1 MFVRLTRT
9 LRRRAGW
16 LIALVYLLCVLA
28 PTLSFALPG
37 SRATAYC
44 LTGEGHIPGM
54 VHVHDKS
61 TMHVHQDGHAH
72 HHSGVQ
78 MQADPS
84 VDHVVKAAAVKS
96 DFSPAKASHMMDGK
110 CCGLMCVTAI
120 PALYV
125 AMTQP
130 SAPKAIR
137 VSDSYRKL
145 TDNAPAVHYRPPIS

>member
-1 MFVRLTRT
+1 
-9 LRRRAGW
+9 

-28 PTLSFALPG
+28 PMLSFALPG

-44 LTGEGHIPGM
+44 LTGEGHVPGV
-54 VHVHDKS
+54 VHVHDEG
-61 TMHVHQDGHAH
+61 TMDAHQDGHAH

-84 VDHVVKAAAVKS
+84 ADHVVKAAAVKS
-96 DFSPAKASHMMDGK
+96 NSSPAKAPHTMDGK
-110 CCGLMCVTAI
+110 CCGLMCSTAI
-120 PALYV
+120 PALYA

-130 SAPKAIR
+130 SAPKAVR

-145 TDNAPAVHYRPPIS
+145 TDNVPAVHYRPPIS

>member
-1 MFVRLTRT
+1 
-9 LRRRAGW
+9 

-44 LTGEGHIPGM
+44 LTGEGHAPGV
-54 VHVHDKS
+54 VHVHDEG
-61 TMHVHQDGHAH
+61 TTDLHDDGYAH

-84 VDHVVKAAAVKS
+84 ADHGVKAAAVKS
-96 DFSPAKASHMMDGK
+96 DSSPAKASHMMDGK